1 MGREGSGVK
10 AASETSIEITFAY
23 RGQRCRERI
32 KLAPTA
38 PNLKR
43 AAQHRAAIL
52 DAIQKGTF
60 NYRITFPDSPR
71 AALFVE
77 KQGEV
82 LTVEKYLDDWLERQ
96 RAHLKASTYEGY
108 RKTVVNHLSPGFGK
122 LILSDLKR
130 VNIKDWCAKLET
142 SNKTIR
148 NRLSV
153 LRAALGDA
161 VQDDLIESNP
171 LYGWQFK
178 SKEAPQEDD
187 DVDPFSAEE
196 QTAILDKL
204 QGQERNL
211 FQFAFWTGM
220 RTSEL
225 IALEWGDIDWHRGT
239 LQVRRSL
246 TRAAIIA
253 KSEGETPKTRSG
265 RREIKLLGPAL
276 EALQAQK
283 AFTYLSYDQVFNNPR
298 TDKRW
303 RGDLV
308 IREAWKR
315 GLKLAKVRYRR
326 PYQTRHTFA
335 SMMLTAGES
344 PMWVAQQMGHKDW
357 TMIARVYGKWIKDA
371 QPEAGNKAVAMFG
384 NAGKKAVISMPTS
397 PHLAPSDPEIKS
409 A

>member
-1 MGREGSGVK
+1 MGRDGTGVK
-10 AASETSIEITFAY
+10 AASETTIEITFTY

-32 KLAPTA
+32 KLAPTP

-60 NYRITFPDSPR
+60 DYRVTFPDSPR
-71 AALFVE
+71 SALFAE
-77 KQGEV
+77 RQGEV

-96 RAHLKASTYEGY
+96 RAHLKASTYDGY
-108 RKTVVNHLSPGFGK
+108 RKTVNNHLTPEFGK
-122 LILSDLKR
+122 LRLADLKR
-130 VNIKDWCAKLET
+130 THVKDYCAKLKT
-142 SNKTIR
+142 SNKSIR

-153 LRAALGDA
+153 LRAALGEA
-161 VQDDLIESNP
+161 MQDDLIESNP
-171 LYGWQFK
+171 LYGWQWK
-178 SKEAPQEDD
+178 SKEAPDDDD
-187 DVDPFSAEE
+187 DVDPFTAEE
-196 QTAILDKL
+196 QKAIFGKL
-204 QGQERNL
+204 NGQELNL

-225 IALEWGDIDWHRGT
+225 IALQWGDVDWHRGT
-239 LQVRRSL
+239 VEVRRAL
-246 TRAAIIA
+246 TRAAIA
-253 KSEGETPKTRSG
+253 KKSEGETPKTKSG
-265 RREIKLLGPAL
+265 RRHVKLLTPAL
-276 EALQAQK
+276 AALTAQK
-283 AFTYLSYDQVFNNPR
+283 AFTYLANQHIFKNPR

-303 RGDLV
+303 SGDLV

-315 GLKLAKVRYRR
+315 ALKLAKVRYRR

-371 QPEAGNKAVAMFG
+371 QPEAGNKAVAMFSLHS
-384 NAGKKAVISMPTS
+384 ADVQKTS
-397 PHLAPSDPEIKS
+397 C
-409 A
+409 